1 MSSPVRFSSERSGQ
15 IERILLDR
23 PNGNILDLEM
33 LAAIREGIEHISK
46 EPGSC
51 KLLVFE
57 GAGRHFSFGA
67 SVQEHLPETVG
78 RMLPAFHR
86 LFWDLERLSI
96 PTAAVVRGQCLGGGF
111 ELVLACHFLFATP
124 GARFGCPE
132 IKLGVFPPVLAAL
145 GERRLGG
152 FAAERMLLTGQSID
166 ASEAWRLGFLTRV
179 LDDGAESPEP
189 GEALLAWYRETLRP
203 LSAFALRQGTKALR
217 QATGFVAELDRA
229 LRATEEQYLREVL
242 ESRDGNEGI
251 EAYLAR
257 RQPVWRDE

>member
-15 IERILLDR
+15 IERIVLDR

-33 LAAIREGIEHISK
+33 LAAIREGIEHISE

-57 GAGRHFSFGA
+57 GAGRNFSFGA

-111 ELVLACHFLFATP
+111 ELALWCGLRFCDET
-124 GARFGCPE
+124 ARFAVPE
-132 IKLGVFPPVLAAL
+132 VKLGVFPPIASIVLPWRVSGARSTQLILSGEAIDGMTAAHL
-145 GERRLGG
+145 GIADWCCEDPEDRLQTWFTQNLEGKSSIAVRTAWRASRRLLADALRNDLTSLESLYLKDLMSHTDPIEGISAFVERR
-152 FAAERMLLTGQSID
+152 
-166 ASEAWRLGFLTRV
+166 
-179 LDDGAESPEP
+179 P
-189 GEALLAWYRETLRP
+189 
-203 LSAFALRQGTKALR
+203 
-217 QATGFVAELDRA
+217 
-229 LRATEEQYLREVL
+229 
-242 ESRDGNEGI
+242 
-251 EAYLAR
+251 
-257 RQPVWRDE
+257 PVWKNQ